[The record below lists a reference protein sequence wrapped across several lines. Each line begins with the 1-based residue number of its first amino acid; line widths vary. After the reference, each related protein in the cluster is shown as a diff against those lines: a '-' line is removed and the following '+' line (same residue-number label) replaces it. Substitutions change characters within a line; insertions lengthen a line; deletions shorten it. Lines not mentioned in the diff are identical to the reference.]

1 MEDAPKYCSVNTCK
15 SVHTRP
21 LLGGLRQKFN
31 SCLKF
36 SRNCSGKLSWS
47 TRPPVAPLKSRETH
61 YSTASTAV
69 LLKTSDI
76 LSEGSLLQS
85 GTPKGENPTPP
96 AGLEGD
102 PEGAPRLGPWA
113 REPRS
118 SLGPSAP
125 RRAQPRVRTH
135 LGHQPPLPSPEL
147 AGLAGRG
154 IPPSS
159 APAAPGSL
167 RAGAGE
173 GERGREGAQGGVE
186 GACDGGR
193 DPGTR

>member
-1 MEDAPKYCSVNTCK
+1 M
-15 SVHTRP
+15 
-21 LLGGLRQKFN
+21 
-31 SCLKF
+31 
-36 SRNCSGKLSWS
+36 
-47 TRPPVAPLKSRETH
+47 APLKSRETRC
-61 YSTASTAV
+61 STESTAV
-69 LLKTSDI
+69 LLKASDI
-76 LSEGSLLQS
+76 PNEGSLLQS

-96 AGLEGD
+96 SGLEGD
-102 PEGAPRLGPWA
+102 PKEAPRPGPWA

-118 SLGPSAP
+118 SLRPSAP

-173 GERGREGAQGGVE
+173 GERDREWAGGGVE

-193 DPGTR
+193 DHGTR